1 MRKAQRAFSL
11 RRWLD
16 AKSRRGSALM
26 GETVTRLQV
35 VLTQI
40 IIVMIIGA
48 AVAVN
53 SSFSLA
59 LLFLACAAWATWQL
73 NETEKGGAR

>member
-1 MRKAQRAFSL
+1 MRKAQRAFSI
-11 RRWLD
+11 RVWMS
-16 AKSRRGSALM
+16 AKSQTGSALM

-48 AVAVN
+48 MVAVN

-73 NETEKGGAR
+73 NETEKGGQS